1 MNAPALT
8 QQDIDAGL
16 EREIETAHRAYLAA
30 VATGDANEIRGAF
43 AAMAALVEQRSLPQI
58 RRMEESRGIRA

>member
-8 QQDIDAGL
+8 QQDLDAAL
-16 EREIETAHRAYLAA
+16 EREIETAHRVYLAA
-30 VATGDANEIRGAF
+30 IRAGDSEEIRGSF
-43 AAMAALVEQRSLPQI
+43 AAMAALVDQRSPEQV